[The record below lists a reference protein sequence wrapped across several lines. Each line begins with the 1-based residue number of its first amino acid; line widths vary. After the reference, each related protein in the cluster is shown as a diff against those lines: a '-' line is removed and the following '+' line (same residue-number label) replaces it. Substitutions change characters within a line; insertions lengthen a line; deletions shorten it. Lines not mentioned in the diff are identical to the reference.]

1 MELIRIETPR
11 PFTAIREIRA
21 DSCYRTDGV
30 CLQYCAECGQV
41 FSAVFGYV
49 PGCGWSRWRGDMFF
63 CPDCGKL
70 HSRNY
75 LSATRYKGQKSQ
87 WLPFNLTITLKE
99 FKSHFSLRVTANC
112 VKFTADGEDVE
123 YKIIRESLIFD
134 VKQQK
139 VVFKSSNGVAE
150 LELGNPYSA
159 TPFLNTSL
167 LRYIIPESTV
177 WQAQKKEANLL
188 LKYLRDGI
196 TKKMKAIH
204 GIDLK
209 AMSIPAGKRYGL
221 FLLPIVNIAWRM
233 ACPDAGNLPLYE
245 IVEGS
250 YPSYKEL
257 LEIHR
262 LRCGAPPARAIDFLI
277 ALTRKGLSYPQAVAK
292 AYKLPDT
299 KSIVKMLA
307 ASDIF
312 DAGRIKTGFNLMKD
326 YKYRIFSA
334 RFLLQE
340 INLFSLSANDEP
352 SEIIRFI
359 KEVASIR
366 GDKLATKLLSNYVK
380 LQTRDIAA
388 MYYKLNAQNKERFWA
403 KKLTA
408 ERMHEWLVDA
418 WEAQAYPNY
427 DLAVPEAIVRR
438 LEMQKETIKFFVPD
452 TAYRLKAAGKELH
465 NCVGSYANSVLDG
478 ECCIV
483 LVADDLGKLKVCL
496 EIDQQNNL
504 RQAKLTCNKP
514 VSTDKVLNAEVLKW
528 SKEAKLTIAT
538 LDVKVEEN
546 TNLEAAV

>member
-41 FSAVFGYV
+41 FSAVFGYA
-49 PGCGWSRWRGDMFF
+49 PGCGWSKWRGDMFF
-63 CPDCGKL
+63 CPDCGRL
-70 HSRNY
+70 HSSNY

-159 TPFLNTSL
+159 TLFLNTSL

-221 FLLPIVNIAWRM
+221 FLLPIVNIAWRI

-292 AYKLPDT
+292 AYKMPDT
-299 KSIVKMLA
+299 KSVRKLLA
-307 ASDIF
+307 KSDIF
-312 DAGRIKTGFNLMKD
+312 EAGRIKTGFSLMKN
-326 YKYRIFSA
+326 YKYQILA
-334 RFLLQE
+334 AKFLLLE
-340 INLFSLSANDEP
+340 NGVFDLSAGGRP
-352 SEIIRFI
+352 VSFI
-359 KEVASIR
+359 KEVALNA
-366 GDKLATKLLSNYVK
+366 GDKLAANLLTNYKKLRTWDS
-380 LQTRDIAA
+380 TI
-388 MYYKLNAQNKERFWA
+388 MYYKLTDQNKERFWSE
-403 KKLTA
+403 KLTA
-408 ERMHEWLVDA
+408 ERMHDWLVDV
-418 WEAQAYPNY
+418 WDAQANPNY

-438 LEMQKETIKFFVPD
+438 VEMQKDTIKFFVPD
-452 TAYRLKAAGKELH
+452 TAYKLKAAGKELH
-465 NCVGSYANSVLDG
+465 NCVGSYADSVLEG

-496 EIDQQNNL
+496 EIADGEI
-504 RQAKLTCNKP
+504 RQAKLVNNRP
-514 VSTDKVLNAEVLKW
+514 VSNDKVLNAEVLKW
-528 SKEAKLTIAT
+528 AKEAKLTIAT
-538 LDVKVEEN
+538 QDVKVEEN
-546 TNLEAAV
+546 NNLEAAV